1 MAKPFSGEQFH
12 AKRRHHIFQ
21 KNKIHYYFQTL
32 LYSVFFVRVSIV
44 RTVLLFFPR
53 NPFFCAY
60 RFPTLHWEKV
70 CDYILGNRPPFFF
83 LFAFSFAPVLSPLHF
98 LSLEKEK
105 RKAEKNK
112 LALSPPFL
120 FPYIY
125 FFLPPSAR
133 KTNPPPPPLICTW
146 GAKGAT
152 FPSGDRKGV
161 SVCCVDTKEKN
172 AFKIKEDKYKNKKN
186 LIDSWQ
192 KQNIV

>member
-12 AKRRHHIFQ
+12 AERRHHIFQ

-112 LALSPPFL
+112 LAPSPPPFL

-125 FFLPPSAR
+125 LFCRHRQGKQILLPLLWFVPGEQKALLFRLGIGRGWVCVVWTQR
-133 KTNPPPPPLICTW
+133 KKML
-146 GAKGAT
+146 
-152 FPSGDRKGV
+152 SR
-161 SVCCVDTKEKN
+161 
-172 AFKIKEDKYKNKKN
+172 
-186 LIDSWQ
+186 
-192 KQNIV
+192 